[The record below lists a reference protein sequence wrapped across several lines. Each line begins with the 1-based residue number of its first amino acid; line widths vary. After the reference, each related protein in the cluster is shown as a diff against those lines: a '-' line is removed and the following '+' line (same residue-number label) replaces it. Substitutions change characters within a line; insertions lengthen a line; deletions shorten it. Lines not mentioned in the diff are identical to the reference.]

1 MIRRNANYLAA
12 YTGLGKA
19 YYQMEDYDTAM
30 YYYRLAGDKEGYS
43 LAYKEASLLLTA
55 AVALWRKYRIRK
67 RQRKGAAV

>member
-1 MIRRNANYLAA
+1 
-12 YTGLGKA
+12 
-19 YYQMEDYDTAM
+19 MEDYDTAM

-43 LAYKEASLLLTA
+43 LAYKEASLNRIRNSFGAIVLCIVLLTA